1 MTREIHRHALRK
13 RTLFRSL
20 GYEPHPG
27 QALVHRSR
35 ATRRVLA
42 CGVRWG
48 KTTAAAMET
57 VAALLEP
64 REQALGWVV
73 GPTYEHSERI
83 FEKVASVMEKHL
95 AHRIRRLDRRGHQLV
110 IHNLSGGLSELQAK
124 SADNS
129 ASLLGDGIDFL
140 IVDEAAQIQKDL
152 WESCL
157 SQRLLDKHG
166 WALLAST
173 PKGREWFHRQWRRGQ
188 KGRDAD
194 YESWCSP
201 SRDNPH
207 LDRALIEAERT
218 RLDPNAFAEQY
229 EAQFL
234 GPDLERCDVCGNP
247 DPALSGMAFMQVSEE
262 IVRCEDCKRPVD
274 ETGHTLV
281 GARGGGKGHLMI
293 FRGEWDPVF
302 VSRMRARR
310 TQRAPP
316 STTEAIESAA
326 ASSLPCEVEP

>member
-1 MTREIHRHALRK
+1 MTDSRATALNK
-13 RTLFRSL
+13 GALFRSL
-20 GYEPHPG
+20 GYEPHAG
-27 QALVHRSR
+27 QALLHRSK
-35 ATRRVLA
+35 ASRRVLA

-110 IHNLSGGLSELQAK
+110 IHNLSGCLSVLCAK
-124 SADNS
+124 SADNP
-129 ASLLGDGIDFL
+129 ASLLGDGLDFL
-140 IVDEAAQIQKDL
+140 IVDEAAQIEREV

-157 SQRLLDKHG
+157 SQRLLDRRG

-188 KGRDAD
+188 RGRDSD

-201 SRDNPH
+201 SSDNPH
-207 LDRALIEAERT
+207 LDRALIEAERK
-218 RLDPNAFAEQY
+218 RLDPTAFAEQY
-229 EAQFL
+229 ETKFL
-234 GPDLERCDVCGNP
+234 GPDLEPCDLCLGPDRHLPRAIFIRDGDVLLRCP
-247 DPALSGMAFMQVSEE
+247 
-262 IVRCEDCKRPVD
+262 
-274 ETGHTLV
+274 
-281 GARGGGKGHLMI
+281 
-293 FRGEWDPVF
+293 
-302 VSRMRARR
+302 
-310 TQRAPP
+310 
-316 STTEAIESAA
+316 
-326 ASSLPCEVEP
+326 